1 MRTVSDLLH
10 DYQHVISELDLVTS
24 SNGVFEV
31 EVDDQ
36 LLFSKKSVGRH
47 AEPGEVL
54 RLFREQIVPGVTVYV
69 VSDELIAWVAPGLA
83 ELA

>member
-10 DYQHVISELDLVTS
+10 DYQHVISELQLVTG
-24 SNGVFEV
+24 SNGVFDV

-36 LLFSKKSVGRH
+36 LLFSKKATGRH

-54 RLFREQIVPGVTVYV
+54 RLFREQIVPGVTVY
-69 VSDELIAWVAPGLA
+69 ER
-83 ELA
+83 